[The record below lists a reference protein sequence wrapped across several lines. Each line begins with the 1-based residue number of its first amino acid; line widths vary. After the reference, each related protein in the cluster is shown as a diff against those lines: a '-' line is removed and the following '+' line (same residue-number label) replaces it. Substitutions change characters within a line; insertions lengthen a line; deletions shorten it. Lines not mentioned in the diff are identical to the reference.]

1 MNRYMQKAEEIRKAI
16 NKFAENQTDETLID
30 NKAAFRLWS
39 GNGLAVKAGEIYL
52 YNDELYRVVQD
63 HTTQNDWTPDKTP
76 ALYTKISVEEFPQ
89 WVQPTGAQDAYKKGD
104 KVTYDNKHWIS
115 TADNNVWQPGVYGW
129 DEYVEETE

>member
-1 MNRYMQKAEEIRKAI
+1 MQKAEEIRKAI

-30 NKAAFRLWS
+30 NKYAFKLWS

-63 HTTQNDWTPDKTP
+63 HTTQPDWTPDITP

-129 DEYVEETE
+129 DEEK

>member
-30 NKAAFRLWS
+30 NKAAFQLWS
-39 GNGLAVKAGEIYL
+39 GNGLEVKAGEIYL

-63 HTTQNDWTPDKTP
+63 HTTQPDWTPDITP

-129 DEYVEETE
+129 DEVNE

>member
-1 MNRYMQKAEEIRKAI
+1 MNRYLQKAEEIRKAI

-30 NKAAFRLWS
+30 NKAAFRLWN

-52 YNDELYRVVQD
+52 YDDELYRVVQD
-63 HTTQNDWTPDKTP
+63 HTTQPDWTPDITP

-89 WVQPTGAQDAYKKGD
+89 WVQPTGTQDAYKKGD

-115 TADNNVWQPGVYGW
+115 IADNNVWQPGVYGW
-129 DEYVEETE
+129 DEIKE

>member
-30 NKAAFRLWS
+30 NKSAFRLWS
-39 GNGLAVKAGEIYL
+39 GNGLEVEAGEIYL
-52 YNDELYRVVQD
+52 YNDELYRVVQN

-89 WVQPTGAQDAYKKGD
+89 WRQPTGAQDAYKKGD

-129 DEYVEETE
+129 DEIKE

>member
-30 NKAAFRLWS
+30 NKAAFRLWN

-52 YNDELYRVVQD
+52 FNDKLYRVVQD
-63 HTTQNDWTPDKTP
+63 HTTQNDWTPNITP

-89 WVQPTGAQDAYKKGD
+89 WVQPQGAHDAYKIGK
-104 KVTYDNKHWIS
+104 KVSHNGKHWINTYDNN
-115 TADNNVWQPGVYGW
+115 TYEPGVYGW
-129 DEYVEETE
+129 DEINE

>member
-1 MNRYMQKAEEIRKAI
+1 MNRYLQKAEEIRKAI

-30 NKAAFRLWS
+30 NKSAFQLWN

-63 HTTQNDWTPDKTP
+63 HTTQRDWTPDITP

-89 WVQPTGAQDAYKKGD
+89 WVQPTGAQDAYKIGD
-104 KVTYDNKHWIS
+104 KVTYDNEHWIS

-129 DEYVEETE
+129 DEVNE

>member
-1 MNRYMQKAEEIRKAI
+1 MNRYLQKAEEIRKAI

-30 NKAAFRLWS
+30 NKAAFQLWS
-39 GNGLAVKAGEIYL
+39 GNGLEVKAGEIYL

-63 HTTQNDWTPDKTP
+63 HTTQPDWTPDITP
-76 ALYTKISVEEFPQ
+76 ALYTKISVEEYPQ

-115 TADNNVWQPGVYGW
+115 TADNNVCQPGVYGW
-129 DEYVEETE
+129 DEIKE

>member
-1 MNRYMQKAEEIRKAI
+1 MNRYLQKAEEIRKAI

-30 NKAAFRLWS
+30 NKAAFQLWS

-52 YNDELYRVVQD
+52 FNDELYRVVQD
-63 HTTQNDWTPDKTP
+63 HTTQPDWTPDKTP

-104 KVTYDNKHWIS
+104 KVTYNNKHWIS

-129 DEYVEETE
+129 DEVTE

>member
-1 MNRYMQKAEEIRKAI
+1 MNRYLQKAEEIRKAI

-30 NKAAFRLWS
+30 NKAAFQLWNR
-39 GNGLAVKAGEIYL
+39 NGVAVKAGEIYL
-52 YNDELYRVVQD
+52 YNDELYRVVQN
-63 HTTQNDWTPDKTP
+63 HITQPDWTPDITP

-89 WVQPTGAQDAYKKGD
+89 WRQPTGAQDAYKKGD

-129 DEYVEETE
+129 DEINE